1 LEKVITK
8 PTFCTFVAE
17 AILRSTETMA
27 PPSALPIGATRV
39 VSEMQP
45 VQVDPAQ
52 AGSGLLNMVLAFLAP
67 VNPDEN
73 ERYDDEILDLNVI
86 GFLVVYVTA
95 S

>member
-1 LEKVITK
+1 
-8 PTFCTFVAE
+8 
-17 AILRSTETMA
+17 
-27 PPSALPIGATRV
+27 
-39 VSEMQP
+39 MQP

-86 GFLVVYVTA
+86 GFLVVYVAA
-95 S
+95 SWPMAAAYSPFISGRTSIFRTGS